1 MMSRRERRVR
11 LVVHGLAGGMLLLL
25 ALFAD
30 PLLGRPRVWGGG
42 NTAALVL
49 GVAIVL
55 LGLRRRPDRLAGLT
69 ANACVSLLAVF
80 GALAL
85 AEVCFRVLDVE
96 LARPERAWRQ
106 IAPYYRQ
113 PTVPLGEVFFRRQGP
128 EVWTGQVIN
137 TQMRRY
143 RVSPNPYASEPV
155 ITVRYDSLGFRAV
168 GDPHDWE
175 IVVAGDSFTELGY
188 LPDEQ
193 LFTTLLGQ
201 RLNARVRNLGVSQ
214 TGPLTQLS
222 YLQHFGVAPATKHA
236 VIVFFEGND
245 LWDVREEYER
255 LEHWR
260 RTGEREQR
268 TVAGPSSLIRLLDAT
283 IQAYRTPP
291 IGPDASIHAHFAGR
305 DGKLPITLVYEPA
318 SAAEVKADTTLM
330 RALEQFFTGYGE
342 WGREHGIRTWLAF
355 MPTKLRAAHGHLRFA
370 AEGDE
375 PFARWT
381 PTDLPDLIARF
392 AASHGIE
399 FVDLTPAIAA
409 AMDSTGEF
417 LYNSIYDT
425 HLNEAGSSVV
435 ADALAER
442 IGEAVSPGAGSA
454 RGAKPPPAPRPAPQS
469 VAGP

>member
-1 MMSRRERRVR
+1 MTPGERRFQ

-25 ALFAD
+25 AAFAD
-30 PLLGRPRVWGGG
+30 PLLDRPRAWGGG

-49 GVAIVL
+49 GVSIVL
-55 LGLRRRPDRLAGLT
+55 LGLRRSSDPLARLAT
-69 ANACVSLLAVF
+69 NACV
-80 GALAL
+80 ALVALFASVAL
-85 AEVCFRVLDVE
+85 AEACFRVLDFE

-143 RVSPNPYASEPV
+143 RVSPNPYVSEPV

-214 TGPLTQLS
+214 TGPLAQLS

-236 VIVFFEGND
+236 IVVFFEGND
-245 LWDVREEYER
+245 LWDVRAEYEQ

-260 RTGEREQR
+260 RTGERERR

-291 IGPDASIHAHFAGR
+291 IGPSASIQAYFAGR
-305 DGKLPITLVYEPA
+305 DGELPVTLTYEPA
-318 SAAEVKADTTLM
+318 SAADVKADATLM

-342 WGREHGIRTWLAF
+342 WGREHGIQTWLAF

-370 AEGDE
+370 GEGDE

-381 PTDLPDLIARF
+381 PTDLPELIARF
-392 AASHGIE
+392 AASHGID
-399 FVDLTPAIAA
+399 FMDLTPAIASA
-409 AMDSTGEF
+409 KDSTGEF
-417 LYNSIYDT
+417 LYNTIYDT

-435 ADALAER
+435 AEALAER
-442 IGEAVSPGAGSA
+442 IGEAVSPRTGSE
-454 RGAKPPPAPRPAPQS
+454 RGAKPPPARRPAPQS